1 MVRHAHTA
9 RSASIGH
16 NELTPP
22 ASLLSALAVVVRAV
36 EIFTGRGPNGEGVI
50 GSREQKKWVKEYDDY
65 RIETSKRWKLLRY
78 HFVSLDTWLEGTC
91 KSFCRQHDW
100 KKLNRTRRSPTSKK
114 SVFASQT
121 DSPQSDAEEG
131 ASDHDSDNDSCV
143 VKPN

>member
-1 MVRHAHTA
+1 MCGGCWLKVRL
-9 RSASIGH
+9 R
-16 NELTPP
+16 
-22 ASLLSALAVVVRAV
+22 LSQTNGG
-36 EIFTGRGPNGEGVI
+36 FRGAFVC
-50 GSREQKKWVKEYDDY
+50 
-65 RIETSKRWKLLRY
+65 RWKLIRY
-78 HFVSLDTWLEGTC
+78 HFVKLDTWLEGTC
-91 KSFCRQHDW
+91 KSFCKQHDW